1 MIRVLGAESARST
14 LEAVFTASFFVARG
28 YMAGDILTK
37 MTYCDIIIYVV
48 INKVFYFFVCV

>member
-28 YMAGDILTK
+28 YVAGGILTK
-37 MTYCDIIIYVV
+37 MTYCDIIIHVV